1 MRNKKDRS
9 KFPSV
14 PAWIFSRFLNF
25 YTEIPVL
32 GDLEEEFHQICKE
45 RGLVRARRW
54 VWIQLVKSIPFLLKN
69 LLYWSIIMLK
79 NYFKTAVRNLMR
91 NKFYSFINTFGLAFG
106 MAITILIALYVQYE
120 LSFDTYHKN
129 ADRIYRVAFT
139 NPIQHKFALTHA
151 PLAPVL
157 KKEFPEIESA
167 ARILKYPNPTVIY
180 NQKRYAEENFY
191 FAEPELFGIFSFKI
205 KKGDQK
211 TAFKYL
217 NSVLISERIAEKYF
231 GNEDPLGKVIT
242 LSSSSPFMVTG
253 VYENIPE
260 NSHFIMD
267 FVAPFELIKNDH
279 DSNWENW
286 KFTYTY
292 IMLRNGTD
300 PKELEK
306 KFPVIIAKYK
316 YSGDQIGEGSKDTYF
331 LQPLTKIH
339 LFSHINAEL
348 NPNSDI
354 KYIFALTSFSVLLL
368 IIVCINYINL
378 VTAGSAQRSR
388 EVGIRKVVGARR
400 SQLVKQFFGESVLL
414 TLFAA
419 IFSIIIVIF
428 VLPSFN
434 VLVERDLRLNTQF
447 LFFLVC
453 LIFFVGLFSGIYP
466 ALFISSFKPISIFGK
481 KLRSSSKGQ
490 LLRNILFTFQ
500 FAIFTIFIICNFII
514 KNQIH
519 YLFNTDVG
527 YGKEQI
533 ITIRIRDRNVW
544 NRVET
549 IKTGFK
555 ENPAI
560 LMVSASSQLPNYFKW
575 YSDLRYPGDENE
587 NQIKT
592 NNGQIDYDFVD
603 LYGIKIIE
611 GRNFS
616 REFPS
621 DAQGAF
627 LVNETL
633 VKALGW
639 ENPIGRELTH
649 WSGTVGKIVGV
660 MKDFNYQPL
669 HNPIG
674 PLYFFLR
681 NTEIQYISVKI
692 NTAHIPETLAFIENK
707 MAEFSPGYPFEYSFF
722 DEIFRRTYST
732 EQKMGNIIAILMGIV
747 FIITCL
753 GLIGL
758 AVYITEQKTKEIG
771 IRKVLGASISQIIV
785 LLSKEFIKW
794 IVIANAIAWPA
805 AYFAMNKWLQNFA
818 YRINI
823 TPLIFI
829 ISTLITLF
837 IASLTVSFRV
847 VKIACANPVE
857 SLRYE

>member
-1 MRNKKDRS
+1 MKQS
-9 KFPSV
+9 PPSI
-14 PAWIFSRFLNF
+14 PRFLLCLIRDKTNHESLIGDYEETF
-25 YTEIPVL
+25 HYFGTTYGYT
-32 GDLEEEFHQICKE
+32 K
-45 RGLVRARRW
+45 ARTW
-54 VWIQLVKSIPFLLKN
+54 YWGQVFKALPHFISNSIR
-69 LLYWSIIMLK
+69 WSIAMFK
-79 NYFKTAVRNLMR
+79 NYFKIAVRNLMR
-91 NKFYSFINTFGLAFG
+91 NKFYSFINIFGLAFG
-106 MAITILIALYVQYE
+106 MAITVLITLYVQHE

-139 NPIQHKFALTHA
+139 NPQQHKFAVTHA
-151 PLAPVL
+151 PLAPAL
-157 KKEFPEIESA
+157 AEEFPEIESA
-167 ARILKYPNPTVIY
+167 ARILKHYNATVMY
-180 NQKRYAEENFY
+180 NQKSYIEENFY
-191 FAEPELFGIFSFKI
+191 FVEPELFEIFSFKI

-217 NSVLISERIAEKYF
+217 NSILISDRIAEKYF

-242 LSSSSPFMVTG
+242 LSPSSNFMVTG
-253 VYENIPE
+253 VYENFPE
-260 NSHFIMD
+260 NSHFVMD
-267 FVAPFELIKNDH
+267 LVAPFELIKNDL
-279 DSNWENW
+279 DSDWENW
-286 KFTYTY
+286 RFTYTY
-292 IMLRNGTD
+292 IMLTSGTD

-306 KFPVIIAKYK
+306 KFPVFIDKYR
-316 YSGDQIGEGSKDTYF
+316 YSGDQIGESSKDTYF

-339 LFSHINAEL
+339 LFSHLNAEL

-354 KYIFALTSFSVLLL
+354 KYIFALTSFAVLIL

-419 IFSIIIVIF
+419 VFSIIIVIS

-447 LFFLVC
+447 LFFLIC

-466 ALFISSFKPISIFGK
+466 ALFISSFKPISIIGK
-481 KLRSSSKGQ
+481 KFRSSSEGQ

-519 YLFNTDVG
+519 YLFSTDVG

-549 IKTGFK
+549 IKTELK
-555 ENPAI
+555 ENPDI
-560 LMVSASSQLPNYFKW
+560 LMVSASSQLPNFFTW
-575 YSDLRYPGDENE
+575 YADLRYPGDENE
-587 NQIKT
+587 NHIKT

-621 DAQGAF
+621 DAQGGF

-639 ENPIGRELTH
+639 EDPIGRELTH
-649 WSGTVGKIVGV
+649 WSGTVGKIIGV
-660 MKDFNYQPL
+660 MKDFNFQSL

-674 PLYFFLR
+674 PLFFFLR
-681 NTEIQYISVKI
+681 YTEIQYISVKI

-707 MAEFSPGYPFEYSFF
+707 MTKFSPGYPFEYSFF
-722 DEIFRRTYST
+722 DEIFRRTYNT

-753 GLIGL
+753 GLLGL
-758 AVYITEQKTKEIG
+758 AVFITEQKTKEIG
-771 IRKVLGASISQIIV
+771 IRKVLGANISNIIV
-785 LLSKEFIKW
+785 LLSKDFIKW

-818 YRINI
+818 YRINM
-823 TPLIFI
+823 TLLIFI
-829 ISTLITLF
+829 ISAFITLF

-847 VKIACANPVE
+847 VKIACSNPVE

>member
-1 MRNKKDRS
+1 MIYNPSRPPRLALAILSCMKKYMQEH
-9 KFPSV
+9 SV
-14 PAWIFSRFLNF
+14 YI
-25 YTEIPVL
+25 E
-32 GDLEEEFHQICKE
+32 LEEEFREIAE
-45 RGLVRARRW
+45 ELGPLRATLW
-54 VWIQLVKSIPFLLKN
+54 YWGQVVYSIPVYLK
-69 LLYWSIIMLK
+69 LTIYWRITMFR
-79 NYFKTAVRNLMR
+79 NYFKIAVRNLMR
-91 NKFYSFINTFGLAFG
+91 NKFYSFVNIFGLAFG

-120 LSFDTYHKN
+120 LSFDRYHKN
-129 ADRIYRVAFT
+129 ADRIYRVAFK
-139 NPIQHKFALTHA
+139 NPKQHTFAVTHA

-157 KKEFPEIESA
+157 RKEFPEIESA
-167 ARILKYPNPTVIY
+167 ARILRNENATVIY
-180 NQKRYAEENFY
+180 NRQRFLEENFY
-191 FAEPELFGIFSFKI
+191 FAEPELFEIFSFKF

-217 NSVLISERIAEKYF
+217 NSILISERIAEKYF
-231 GNEDPLGKVIT
+231 GNEDPLGKTII
-242 LSSSSPFMVTG
+242 LSSSTPFMVSG
-253 VYENIPE
+253 VYENMPE
-260 NSHFIMD
+260 NSHFTMD
-267 FVAPFELIKNDH
+267 FIAPFELIKRNL
-279 DSNWENW
+279 DSDWENW
-286 KFTYTY
+286 RFTYTY

-306 KFPVIIAKYK
+306 KFPVIIDKYK
-316 YSGDQIGEGSKDTYF
+316 YSGEQIGESSKDRYF

-339 LFSHINAEL
+339 LFSHLNAEL
-348 NPNSDI
+348 EPNSDI

-414 TLFAA
+414 SLFAA
-419 IFSIIIVIF
+419 ILSIIIVTF

-434 VLVERDLRLNTQF
+434 VLVERDLGLNTQF

-466 ALFISSFKPISIFGK
+466 ALFISSFKPISIVGK
-481 KLRSSSKGQ
+481 KFRSSSKGQ

-514 KNQIH
+514 KDQIH
-519 YLFNTDVG
+519 YLFSTDVG

-533 ITIRIRDRNVW
+533 VTIRIRDRSVW

-549 IKTGFK
+549 IKTGLK
-555 ENPAI
+555 ENPDI
-560 LMVSASSQLPNYFKW
+560 LMASASSQLPNYFTW
-575 YSDLRYPGDENE
+575 YGDLRYPGDENE

-649 WSGTVGKIVGV
+649 WSGTVGEIVGV
-660 MKDFNYQPL
+660 MKDFNYQSL
-669 HNPIG
+669 RNPIG

-707 MAEFSPGYPFEYSFF
+707 IAEFSPGYPFEYSFF
-722 DEIFRRTYST
+722 DEIFRKTYST

-753 GLIGL
+753 GLLGL
-758 AVYITEQKTKEIG
+758 AVFITEQKTKEIG
-771 IRKVLGASISQIIV
+771 IRKVLGAKTSNIIV
-785 LLSKEFIKW
+785 LLSKDFIKW
-794 IVIANAIAWPA
+794 IVIANAVAWPA
-805 AYFAMNKWLQNFA
+805 AYFAMHKWLQNFA

-823 TPLIFI
+823 APLIFI
-829 ISTLITLF
+829 LSALITLF

-847 VKIACANPVE
+847 VKIACSNPVE

>member
-1 MRNKKDRS
+1 MKKS
-9 KFPSV
+9 PPSI
-14 PAWIFSRFLNF
+14 PHFLLCLIRDK
-25 YTEIPVL
+25 TDHESLI
-32 GDLEEEFHQICKE
+32 GDYEETFHYF
-45 RGLVRARRW
+45 GTTYGYARARMWYWGQVFKALPVFITNSIRW
-54 VWIQLVKSIPFLLKN
+54 RLVMF
-69 LLYWSIIMLK
+69 K
-79 NYFKTAVRNLMR
+79 NYFKIAVRNLMR
-91 NKFYSFINTFGLAFG
+91 KKFYSFINIFGLAFG
-106 MAITILIALYVQYE
+106 MAIAILIALYVQYE
-120 LSFDTYHKN
+120 LSFDAYHKN

-139 NPIQHKFALTHA
+139 NSQQDEFAVTHA

-157 KKEFPEIESA
+157 RREFPDIESA
-167 ARILKYPNPTVIY
+167 ARILKNYNVTVIF
-180 NQKRYAEENFY
+180 NQKRYTEENFY
-191 FAEPELFGIFSFKI
+191 FAEPELFEIFSI
-205 KKGDQK
+205 ELKKGDPE
-211 TAFKYL
+211 TVFEHL
-217 NSVLISERIAEKYF
+217 NSVLISERTAEKYF
-231 GNEDPLGKVIT
+231 GNEEPIGKFIT
-242 LSSSSPFMVTG
+242 FSSSTKFVVTG
-253 VYENIPE
+253 VYANFPE

-267 FVAPFELIKNDH
+267 FIAPFELIKGNL
-279 DSNWENW
+279 DSDWENW
-286 KFTYTY
+286 RYTYTY
-292 IMLRNGTD
+292 VLLRNGTD

-306 KFPVIIAKYK
+306 KFSSVIDKYK
-316 YSGDQIGEGSKDTYF
+316 YSGIQIGESSKDTYF

-339 LFSHINAEL
+339 LFSHINGEIE
-348 NPNSDI
+348 PNSDI
-354 KYIFALTSFSVLLL
+354 KYIFVLASFAVLLL

-378 VTAGSAQRSR
+378 VTAGSWERSR

-419 IFSIIIVIF
+419 LFSIAIVIS

-434 VLVERDLRLNTQF
+434 GLVERDLGLNTPF
-447 LFFLVC
+447 LFFLVS

-466 ALFISSFKPISIFGK
+466 ALFMSSLKPVSIIGK
-481 KLRSSSKGQ
+481 KFRSSAKGQ

-514 KNQIH
+514 KDQIH

-527 YGKEQI
+527 FAKEQI
-533 ITIRIRDRNVW
+533 VTIRIRDRSAW

-549 IKTGFK
+549 IKMGLK
-555 ENPAI
+555 ENPDI

-587 NQIKT
+587 NHIKT
-592 NNGQIDYDFVD
+592 NSGQVDYDFVD

-639 ENPIGRELTH
+639 ENPVGKELIH
-649 WSGTVGKIVGV
+649 FGGAVGKIVGV

-681 NTEIQYISVKI
+681 YTEIQYISVKI
-692 NTAHIPETLAFIENK
+692 NTAHIPETLVFIGNK

-722 DEIFRRTYST
+722 DQDFRKTYAA
-732 EQKMGNIIAILMGIV
+732 EQKVGNIMAILMGIV
-747 FIITCL
+747 FIVTCL
-753 GLIGL
+753 GLLGL
-758 AVYITEQKTKEIG
+758 AVFITEQKRKEIG
-771 IRKVLGASISQIIV
+771 IRKVLGASISRIIV
-785 LLSKEFIKW
+785 LLSKDFLKW
-794 IVIANAIAWPA
+794 IVIANAVAWPA
-805 AYFAMNKWLQNFA
+805 AYIAMTKWLQNFA
-818 YRINI
+818 YRVEIA
-823 TPLIFI
+823 PLVFI
-829 ISTLITLF
+829 LSALIALLV
-837 IASLTVSFRV
+837 ASLTVSFRV
-847 VKIACANPVE
+847 VKIARANPVE

>member
-1 MRNKKDRS
+1 MKRYKQEH
-9 KFPSV
+9 SV
-14 PAWIFSRFLNF
+14 YI
-25 YTEIPVL
+25 E
-32 GDLEEEFHQICKE
+32 LEEEFK
-45 RGLVRARRW
+45 GLAEQLGPLRATLW
-54 VWIQLVKSIPFLLKN
+54 YWGQVVYSIPVYLK
-69 LLYWSIIMLK
+69 LTIYWRIAMFK

-106 MAITILIALYVQYE
+106 MAITILIALYVQHE
-120 LSFDTYHKN
+120 LSFDRYHKN

-139 NPIQHKFALTHA
+139 NSKQHKFAVTHA
-151 PLAPVL
+151 PLAPLL

-167 ARILKYPNPTVIY
+167 ARIMENYNATVIY
-180 NQKRYAEENFY
+180 NQKRSIEENFY
-191 FAEPELFGIFSFKI
+191 FAEPELFDIFSLKL

-211 TAFKYL
+211 TVFKYL
-217 NSVLISERIAEKYF
+217 NSILISERIAEKYF
-231 GNEDPLGKVIT
+231 GNEDPLGKVII
-242 LSSSSPFMVTG
+242 LSPSSPFMVSG

-260 NSHFIMD
+260 NSHFTMD
-267 FVAPFELIKNDH
+267 FVAPFELIKRDL
-279 DSNWENW
+279 DSDWENW
-286 KFTYTY
+286 RFTYTY
-292 IMLRNGTD
+292 ILLRNGTD

-306 KFPVIIAKYK
+306 KFPVVIDKYK
-316 YSGDQIGEGSKDTYF
+316 YSGEQIGESSKDRYF
-331 LQPLTKIH
+331 LQPVTKIH
-339 LFSHINAEL
+339 LFSHLNAEL
-348 NPNSDI
+348 DPNSDI
-354 KYIFALTSFSVLLL
+354 KYIFALTSFAVLLL

-388 EVGIRKVVGARR
+388 EVGVRKVVGARR

-419 IFSIIIVIF
+419 ICSIIIVTF

-434 VLVERDLRLNTQF
+434 TLVERDLRLNTQF

-466 ALFISSFKPISIFGK
+466 ALFISSFKPISIVGK
-481 KLRSSSKGQ
+481 KFKSSSRGQ

-514 KNQIH
+514 KDQIH
-519 YLFNTDVG
+519 YLFSTDVG

-533 ITIRIRDRNVW
+533 VTIKIRDRSVW

-549 IKTGFK
+549 IKTGLK
-555 ENPAI
+555 ENPDI
-560 LMVSASSQLPNYFKW
+560 LMASASSQLPNYFTW

-603 LYGIKIIE
+603 VYGIEIIE

-660 MKDFNYQPL
+660 MKDFNYQSL

-722 DEIFRRTYST
+722 DEIFRRTYAT

-753 GLIGL
+753 GLLGL

-771 IRKVLGASISQIIV
+771 IRKVLGAGISHIIV
-785 LLSKEFIKW
+785 LLSKDFMKW

-805 AYFAMNKWLQNFA
+805 AYFAMYKWLQNFT

-829 ISTLITLF
+829 ISAFITLF
-837 IASLTVSFRV
+837 VASLTVSFRV

>member
-1 MRNKKDRS
+1 MKKS
-9 KFPSV
+9 PPSI
-14 PAWIFSRFLNF
+14 PRFLLCLIRDKTNH
-25 YTEIPVL
+25 ESLI
-32 GDLEEEFHQICKE
+32 GDYEEAFHYFGTTHGYAK
-45 RGLVRARRW
+45 ARIWYWRQVFKALPFFISNSIRW
-54 VWIQLVKSIPFLLKN
+54 STAMFNNYLK
-69 LLYWSIIMLK
+69 I
-79 NYFKTAVRNLMR
+79 AVRNLLR
-91 NKFYSFINTFGLAFG
+91 NKFYSFINIFGLAFG
-106 MAITILIALYVQYE
+106 MAITILTALYVQYE
-120 LSFDTYHKN
+120 LSFDTYHRN
-129 ADRIYRVAFT
+129 ADRIYRVAFA
-139 NPIQHKFALTHA
+139 NPQEHKFAVTHA

-157 KKEFPEIESA
+157 NKEFPEIEYA
-167 ARILKYPNPTVIY
+167 ARISKHYNATVIY
-180 NQKRYAEENFY
+180 NKKRFVEENFY
-191 FAEPELFGIFSFKI
+191 YAEPQLFEIFTFELI
-205 KKGDQK
+205 KGNRE
-211 TAFKYL
+211 TVFKYL

-231 GNEDPLGKVIT
+231 GNEDPVGKAIT
-242 LSSSSPFMVTG
+242 LSSSSNFMVTG

-260 NSHFIMD
+260 NSHFTMD
-267 FVAPFELIKNDH
+267 FIVPFDFIKGNL
-279 DSNWENW
+279 DSDWENW
-286 KFTYTY
+286 RSTYTY
-292 IMLRNGTD
+292 ILLRNGTD

-306 KFPVIIAKYK
+306 KLPLVIDKHKYA
-316 YSGDQIGEGSKDTYF
+316 GDQIGEIAKDTYF
-331 LQPLTKIH
+331 LQPVTKIH
-339 LFSHINAEL
+339 LFSHLNGEL

-354 KYIFALTSFSVLLL
+354 KYIFALTSFALLLL

-388 EVGIRKVVGARR
+388 EVGVRKVVGARR
-400 SQLVKQFFGESVLL
+400 SQLAKQFFGESVLM

-419 IFSIIIVIF
+419 IFSIVIVVS

-434 VLVERDLRLNTQF
+434 VLVGRDLGLNAPF

-453 LIFFVGLFSGIYP
+453 LIFFVGIFSGIYP
-466 ALFISSFKPISIFGK
+466 ALFISSFKPISIIGK
-481 KLRSSSKGQ
+481 KFRSGSKGQ

-514 KNQIH
+514 KDQIH

-527 YGKEQI
+527 FGKEQI
-533 ITIRIRDRNVW
+533 ITIRIRDRSVW

-549 IKTGFK
+549 IKTGLK
-555 ENPAI
+555 ENPDI

-587 NQIKT
+587 NHIKT
-592 NNGQIDYDFVD
+592 NSGQIDYDFVD

-633 VKALGW
+633 AKALGW
-639 ENPIGRELTH
+639 RNPVGRELIH
-649 WSGTVGKIVGV
+649 FGGIVGEIVGV

-681 NTEIQYISVKI
+681 YTEIQYISVKI
-692 NTAHIPETLAFIENK
+692 NTAHIPETLSFIENK

-722 DEIFRRTYST
+722 DDVFRTTYNT

-747 FIITCL
+747 LIVTCL
-753 GLIGL
+753 GLLGL
-758 AVYITEQKTKEIG
+758 AVFITEQKTKEIG
-771 IRKVLGASISQIIV
+771 IKKVLGASISQIIV
-785 LLSKEFIKW
+785 LLSKDFIKW

-805 AYFAMNKWLQNFA
+805 AYFAMNKWLQSFA
-818 YRINI
+818 YRIHI
-823 TPLIFI
+823 APLIFI
-829 ISTLITLF
+829 ISALITLF

>member
-1 MRNKKDRS
+1 M
-9 KFPSV
+9 F
-14 PAWIFSRFLNF
+14 
-25 YTEIPVL
+25 
-32 GDLEEEFHQICKE
+32 
-45 RGLVRARRW
+45 
-54 VWIQLVKSIPFLLKN
+54 
-69 LLYWSIIMLK
+69 K

-120 LSFDTYHKN
+120 LSFDRYHKN
-129 ADRIYRVAFT
+129 PDRIYRIAFA
-139 NPIQHKFALTHA
+139 NSQQHEFAVTHA

-157 KKEFPEIESA
+157 RKEFPEIESA
-167 ARILKYPNPTVIY
+167 ARILKNYNATVIY
-180 NQKRYAEENFY
+180 NQKRHIEENFY
-191 FAEPELFGIFSFKI
+191 FAEPELFEIFSFKL

-211 TAFKYL
+211 TVFKYL

-231 GNEDPLGKVIT
+231 GKEDPLGKVIT
-242 LSSSSPFMVTG
+242 LSPSSPFMVTG

-260 NSHFIMD
+260 NSHFTMD
-267 FVAPFELIKNDH
+267 LVAPFELIKRNL
-279 DSNWENW
+279 DSDWENW
-286 KFTYTY
+286 RFTYTY
-292 IMLRNGTD
+292 ILLREGTD

-306 KFPVIIAKYK
+306 KFPVIIDRYK
-316 YSGDQIGEGSKDTYF
+316 YSGDQTE
-331 LQPLTKIH
+331 TKIH
-339 LFSHINAEL
+339 LFSHLNAEL

-354 KYIFALTSFSVLLL
+354 KYIFALTSFAVLLL

-388 EVGIRKVVGARR
+388 EVGVRKVVGARR

-419 IFSIIIVIF
+419 IFSIIIVIS

-434 VLVERDLRLNTQF
+434 VLVERDLGLNTQF
-447 LFFLVC
+447 LFFLVY

-466 ALFISSFKPISIFGK
+466 ALFISSFKPISIVGK
-481 KLRSSSKGQ
+481 KLRSSSKGR

-514 KNQIH
+514 KDQIH
-519 YLFNTDVG
+519 YLFSTDVG

-549 IKTGFK
+549 IKTGLK
-555 ENPAI
+555 ENPDI
-560 LMVSASSQLPNYFKW
+560 LMVSASSQLPNYFTW
-575 YSDLRYPGDENE
+575 YADLRYPGDENE

-639 ENPIGRELTH
+639 ENPTGRELTH

-660 MKDFNYQPL
+660 MKDFNYQSMR
-669 HNPIG
+669 NPIG

-681 NTEIQYISVKI
+681 YTEIQYISVKI

-707 MAEFSPGYPFEYSFF
+707 MSELSPGYPFEYSFF

-732 EQKMGNIIAILMGIV
+732 EQKMGNIIAILMAIV

-753 GLIGL
+753 GLLGL
-758 AVYITEQKTKEIG
+758 AVFITEQKTKEIG

-785 LLSKEFIKW
+785 LLSKDFMKW

-805 AYFAMNKWLQNFA
+805 SYFTMNKWLQNFA

-823 TPLIFI
+823 APFIFI
-829 ISTLITLF
+829 LSALITLF